1 MLKIYWWDQRF
12 TNIFFTKENATW
24 NSFHEVEMKCCLH
37 IKGRNGK
44 RTRSKGK
51 RIRESKENSNKRI
64 TILSLLI
71 LGYNIATY

>member
-1 MLKIYWWDQRF
+1 MLF
-12 TNIFFTKENATW
+12 T
-24 NSFHEVEMKCCLH
+24 LH

-44 RTRSKGK
+44 RTRGKGK